1 MDLSGKKVAVYGLGV
16 TGHSTLEYLKTQK
29 LGNLII
35 LSRGNP
41 EEWGIDSSSFP
52 FPTTQFSESDPE
64 VKKALRDRELIL
76 LSPGIP
82 RTADALSDVVN
93 DVPIWNEIE
102 LAYRSFKGPIMAITG
117 TNGKTT
123 TVSFIG
129 DVLGRLGLKSFI
141 GGNIGIPF
149 VDALNTND
157 YDCAVLEMSSFQCES
172 LENFHASVS
181 GILNIFPNHGERY
194 QSVEDYRVA
203 KWQLVKKAEH
213 EDHLFIGSGVGAPPF
228 TFHGSL
234 NDLSSMNGSELDDY
248 FDSSEMRIVGAHNRL
263 NVTFAYLMLKRFM
276 ENFPEKKKIFKASF
290 QESLR
295 EFPGVEHRVEAL
307 GKFGELEVFNDAK
320 STNWDATMTA
330 LQAVLERGE
339 KIHLIL
345 GGQLRGNNDDAPAHF
360 LSWVKEHEVEVFT
373 IGEAGAFLK
382 GKGHHFMTE
391 CGELS
396 DAIQACREK
405 KGVLVF
411 SPAFPSFDQFKNYAD
426 RGRVFKTLLNQLL
439 LV

>member
-52 FPTTQFSESDPE
+52 FPTTQFSESDLE

-149 VDALNTND
+149 VDALKTND

-213 EDHLFIGSGVGAPPF
+213 EDHLFIGSGVG
-228 TFHGSL
+228 
-234 NDLSSMNGSELDDY
+234 
-248 FDSSEMRIVGAHNRL
+248 
-263 NVTFAYLMLKRFM
+263 
-276 ENFPEKKKIFKASF
+276 
-290 QESLR
+290 
-295 EFPGVEHRVEAL
+295 
-307 GKFGELEVFNDAK
+307 
-320 STNWDATMTA
+320 
-330 LQAVLERGE
+330 
-339 KIHLIL
+339 
-345 GGQLRGNNDDAPAHF
+345 
-360 LSWVKEHEVEVFT
+360 
-373 IGEAGAFLK
+373 
-382 GKGHHFMTE
+382 
-391 CGELS
+391 
-396 DAIQACREK
+396 
-405 KGVLVF
+405 
-411 SPAFPSFDQFKNYAD
+411 
-426 RGRVFKTLLNQLL
+426 
-439 LV
+439 